1 MKRKAGQAPSPSRGS
16 SVRSTSLV
24 PVENSDST
32 KLEVSESEAPKALA
46 TKTPDEIFDISVE
59 KNEDSII
66 EAPVKASSEV
76 VAAKSTSGKSSP
88 SKSSSSKSGSSKSS
102 STKSSSSK
110 SGSDSAKS
118 GVRSAKAKGKGKG
131 KKKRRSLVPLLS
143 VILLLELLGLGAH
156 YYLYRIGYFKP
167 TIMVTMAD
175 GSQQKIKVEDAY
187 AEINIDKFYQGTK
200 IDGIEV
206 GGMTLDEAY
215 TAVSASLPE
224 EPEDVTVKLNVEGKL
239 YPVDFTDVTF
249 EYNAKEVVDEAY
261 KLYRPTSDDPDEL
274 LACYNAIQQL
284 KVTPVEFETAYSV
297 HIDGIAEK
305 VHEVL
310 DPLLDQ
316 FATTKDA
323 AIEDFDPE
331 TKTFTITKEQKGY
344 VLDVD
349 GAIQGV
355 KDLFDSKK
363 YSGMVKVPTVLKAPD
378 VTEEM
383 LNEQF
388 GLVSEFSTKCS
399 SNTNRNNNISQACK
413 YISGTILQPGE
424 QFSFNKVVGVRTY
437 ERGFREATVIL
448 GGQYEQGLGGGICQ
462 VSSTLYNAVAKAD
475 LKVVERNNHAWPSDY
490 VLTGCD
496 ATVDYPAL
504 DFKFENN
511 TDFQVIV
518 VMWFK
523 DNTVYAEIYGK
534 KLPDGQ
540 YIKLES
546 NIISTTGAGPNEYVE
561 DKTMPAGQQKTLRAA
576 HQGQTAR
583 IYKVWFD
590 KDDKEIKREEYYT
603 TSYKAFGTR
612 IAVGTLNGDGTYA
625 VLDTK
630 TGEVSAASTTP
641 SPTTDPTTTDNPTS
655 PPTTTENPTSPPTTT
670 DNPTDSPTQAVEDPN
685 QGGGGSEDN
694 NQNGG

>member
-1 MKRKAGQAPSPSRGS
+1 MKRKAGQAPSPSRS
-16 SVRSTSLV
+16 SAVRNTSLV

-32 KLEVSESEAPKALA
+32 KLEVSDSEAPKALA

-59 KNEDSII
+59 KNEESIA
-66 EAPVKASSEV
+66 EAPVKSLAVAS
-76 VAAKSTSGKSSP
+76 AAKSASDKSTSSNSSS
-88 SKSSSSKSGSSKSS
+88 SKSSSSKSSSSKSS
-102 STKSSSSK
+102 SSSSK
-110 SGSDSAKS
+110 SG
-118 GVRSAKAKGKGKG
+118 VRTAKAKGKG
-131 KKKRRSLVPLLS
+131 KKKRRSLVPLLT
-143 VILLLELLGLGAH
+143 VIFILELLGLGTH

-175 GSQQKIKVEDAY
+175 GSEQKIRVEDAY

-215 TAVSASLPE
+215 AAVSASLPE
-224 EPEDVTVKLNVEGKL
+224 EPEDVAVKLNVEGKL
-239 YPVDFTDVTF
+239 FPVDFTDVTF

-274 LACYNAIQQL
+274 AACYNAIQQL
-284 KVTPVEFETAYSV
+284 KVTPVEYETAYSV

-323 AIEDFDPE
+323 SIEEFDPE
-331 TKTFTITKEQKGY
+331 TKEFTITKEQTGY

-355 KDLFDSKK
+355 KDLFDKKK
-363 YSGMVKVPTVLKAPD
+363 YSGMVKVPTVLKEPE
-378 VTEEM
+378 VTEE
-383 LNEQF
+383 LLREQF

-546 NIISTTGAGPNEYVE
+546 NIISTTSAGPNEYVE

-630 TGEVSAASTTP
+630 TGEVTAASATP
-641 SPTTDPTTTDNPTS
+641 TPTANPTAATTDTPTTTAAPQD
-655 PPTTTENPTSPPTTT
+655 TTTPAITSEPENPPS
-670 DNPTDSPTQAVEDPN
+670 DDP
-685 QGGGGSEDN
+685 GSGGSGGSGEENNNNTD

>member
-1 MKRKAGQAPSPSRGS
+1 MKRKAGQAPSPNRS
-16 SVRSTSLV
+16 SAVRSTSLV
-24 PVENSDST
+24 PVENSDSS
-32 KLEVSESEAPKALA
+32 KLKVSEDEAPKALA
-46 TKTPDEIFDISVE
+46 ARTPAKISEDAAPKSGEIRKVSPAKSSDVISDG
-59 KNEDSII
+59 K
-66 EAPVKASSEV
+66 SSSG
-76 VAAKSTSGKSSP
+76 KSTSGKSSSSKNSS
-88 SKSSSSKSGSSKSS
+88 SKSSSSKSGSS
-102 STKSSSSK
+102 
-110 SGSDSAKS
+110 SAKS
-118 GVRSAKAKGKGKG
+118 GVRTAKASGKR

-143 VILLLELLGLGAH
+143 VILVLLLLGCGAH

-167 TIMVTMAD
+167 TIIVTMAD
-175 GSQQKIKVEDAY
+175 GTQQKIKIEDAY
-187 AEINIDKFYQGTK
+187 AEINIDKFYQGTI

-206 GGMTLDEAY
+206 GGMTPDEAY
-215 TAVSASLPE
+215 AAVSASLPE
-224 EPEDVTVKLNVEGKL
+224 EPEEVAVKLNVEGKL

-249 EYNAKEVVDEAY
+249 EYNAREVVDEAY
-261 KLYRPTSDDPDEL
+261 SKYRPVTEDPAQLTEY
-274 LACYNAIQQL
+274 YNAIQQL
-284 KVTPVEFETAYSV
+284 KVTPLEYETAYSV

-316 FATTKDA
+316 YATTKDA

-437 ERGFREATVIL
+437 DRGFREATVIL

-546 NIISTTGAGPNEYVE
+546 NIISTSSAGPNEYVE
-561 DKTMPAGQQKTLRAA
+561 DKEMPVGQQKTIRAA

-603 TSYKAFGTR
+603 TSYKSFGTR
-612 IAVGTLNGDGTYA
+612 IAVGTKNPDGTYA

-630 TGEVSAASTTP
+630 TGEVSAATITP
-641 SPTTDPTTTDNPTS
+641 TPTAGPTAGPTDAPPPTSAPDTPTPATPTDPP
-655 PPTTTENPTSPPTTT
+655 PPTTPPEPTT
-670 DNPTDSPTQAVEDPN
+670 PPPPED
-685 QGGGGSEDN
+685 QTTT
-694 NQNGG
+694 

>member
-1 MKRKAGQAPSPSRGS
+1 MKRKAGQAPSPNRS
-16 SVRSTSLV
+16 SAVRSTSLV
-24 PVENSDST
+24 PVENSDSS
-32 KLEVSESEAPKALA
+32 KLKVSEDEAPKALA
-46 TKTPDEIFDISVE
+46 ARTPAKISEDAAPKSGEIRKVS
-59 KNEDSII
+59 
-66 EAPVKASSEV
+66 P
-76 VAAKSTSGKSSP
+76 AKSSDVISDGKSSSGKSSSSKNSS
-88 SKSSSSKSGSSKSS
+88 SKSSSSKSGSS
-102 STKSSSSK
+102 
-110 SGSDSAKS
+110 SAKS
-118 GVRSAKAKGKGKG
+118 GVRTAKASGKR

-143 VILLLELLGLGAH
+143 VILVLLLLGCGAH

-167 TIMVTMAD
+167 TIIVTMAD
-175 GSQQKIKVEDAY
+175 GTQQKIKIEDAY
-187 AEINIDKFYQGTK
+187 AEINIDKFYQGTI

-206 GGMTLDEAY
+206 GGMTPDEAY
-215 TAVSASLPE
+215 AAVSASLPE
-224 EPEDVTVKLNVEGKL
+224 EPEEVAVKLNVEGKL

-249 EYNAKEVVDEAY
+249 EYNAREVVDEAY
-261 KLYRPTSDDPDEL
+261 SKYRPVTEDPAQLTEY
-274 LACYNAIQQL
+274 YNAIQQL
-284 KVTPVEFETAYSV
+284 KVTPLEYETAYSV

-316 FATTKDA
+316 YATTKDA

-437 ERGFREATVIL
+437 DRGFREATVIL

-546 NIISTTGAGPNEYVE
+546 NIISTSSAGPNEYVE
-561 DKTMPAGQQKTLRAA
+561 DKEMPVGQQKTIRAA

-603 TSYKAFGTR
+603 TSYKSFGTR
-612 IAVGTLNGDGTYA
+612 IAVGTKNPDGTYA

-630 TGEVSAASTTP
+630 TGEVSAATITP
-641 SPTTDPTTTDNPTS
+641 TPTAGPTAGPTDAPPPTSAPDTPTPATPTDPP
-655 PPTTTENPTSPPTTT
+655 PPTTPPEPTT
-670 DNPTDSPTQAVEDPN
+670 PPPPED
-685 QGGGGSEDN
+685 QTTT
-694 NQNGG
+694 

>member
-1 MKRKAGQAPSPSRGS
+1 MKRKAGQAPSPSRS
-16 SVRSTSLV
+16 SAVRSTALV
-24 PVENSDST
+24 PVENSDSK
-32 KLEVSESEAPKALA
+32 KLEVSEDEAPKALA
-46 TKTPDEIFDISVE
+46 TRTPAKISDDFEIKSGE
-59 KNEDSII
+59 LI
-66 EAPVKASSEV
+66 EESPVKSSASGSSAKSV
-76 VAAKSTSGKSSP
+76 PAKSTSGKT
-88 SKSSSSKSGSSKSS
+88 SSSKSGSSKSS
-102 STKSSSSK
+102 SSKSSSS
-110 SGSDSAKS
+110 SSKS
-118 GVRSAKAKGKGKG
+118 GVRSAKTSGKR
-131 KKKRRSLVPLLS
+131 KKRRSLVPLLS
-143 VILLLELLGLGAH
+143 VIFVLLLMGLGVH
-156 YYLYRIGYFKP
+156 YYLYRIGFFKP
-167 TIMVTMAD
+167 TIIVTMAD
-175 GSQQKIKVEDAY
+175 GTQQKVKVEDAY
-187 AEINIDKFYQGTK
+187 AEINTDKFYQGTV
-200 IDGIEV
+200 IDGIDV
-206 GGMTLDEAY
+206 GGMTPDEAFA
-215 TAVSASLPE
+215 AVSASLPE
-224 EPEDVTVKLNVEGKL
+224 EPEEVAVKLNVEGKL

-249 EYNAKEVVDEAY
+249 EYNAREVVDNAY
-261 KLYRPTSDDPDEL
+261 SMFRPLSDDPVEL
-274 LACYNAIQQL
+274 TETYNAIQQL
-284 KVTPVEFETAYSV
+284 KVTPVEYETAYSV
-297 HIDGIAEK
+297 HIDGISEK

-316 FATTKDA
+316 YATTKDA

-399 SNTNRNNNISQACK
+399 SNTNRNNNITQACK

-561 DKTMPAGQQKTLRAA
+561 DKEMPVGQQKTIRAA

-603 TSYKAFGTR
+603 TTYKAFGTR
-612 IAVGTLNGDGTYA
+612 IAVGTKNPDGTYA

-630 TGEVSAASTTP
+630 TGEVSAATITPTPGPTDPVTPTPANPTTP
-641 SPTTDPTTTDNPTS
+641 PTV
-655 PPTTTENPTSPPTTT
+655 PPTTPTDPPTTPP
-670 DNPTDSPTQAVEDPN
+670 DPPTTPPDPPTSTPDPNN
-685 QGGGGSEDN
+685 QGGGDGST
-694 NQNGG
+694 

>member
-1 MKRKAGQAPSPSRGS
+1 MKRKAGQAPSPSRS
-16 SVRSTSLV
+16 SAVRNTSLV

-32 KLEVSESEAPKALA
+32 KLEVSDSEAPKALA

-59 KNEDSII
+59 KNEESIA
-66 EAPVKASSEV
+66 EAPVKSLAVAS
-76 VAAKSTSGKSSP
+76 AAKSASDKSTS
-88 SKSSSSKSGSSKSS
+88 SKSSSSKSSS
-102 STKSSSSK
+102 SKSSSSK
-110 SGSDSAKS
+110 SSSSSSKS
-118 GVRSAKAKGKGKG
+118 GVRTAKAKGKG
-131 KKKRRSLVPLLS
+131 KKKRRSLVPLLT
-143 VILLLELLGLGAH
+143 VIFILELLGLGTH

-175 GSQQKIKVEDAY
+175 GSEQKIKVEDAY

-215 TAVSASLPE
+215 AAVSASLPE
-224 EPEDVTVKLNVEGKL
+224 EPEDVAVKLNVEGKL
-239 YPVDFTDVTF
+239 FPVDFTDVTF

-274 LACYNAIQQL
+274 AACYNAIQQL
-284 KVTPVEFETAYSV
+284 KVTPVEYETAYSV

-323 AIEDFDPE
+323 SIEEFDPE
-331 TKTFTITKEQKGY
+331 TKEFTITKEQTGY

-355 KDLFDSKK
+355 KDLFDKKK
-363 YSGMVKVPTVLKAPD
+363 YSGMVKVPTVLKEPE
-378 VTEEM
+378 VTEE
-383 LNEQF
+383 LLREQF

-546 NIISTTGAGPNEYVE
+546 NIISTTSAGPNEYVE

-630 TGEVSAASTTP
+630 TGEVTAASATP
-641 SPTTDPTTTDNPTS
+641 TPTANPTAATTDTPTTTAAPQD
-655 PPTTTENPTSPPTTT
+655 TTTPAITSEPENPPS
-670 DNPTDSPTQAVEDPN
+670 DDP
-685 QGGGGSEDN
+685 GSGGSGGSGEENNNNTD

>member
-274 LACYNAIQQL
+274 SACYNAIQQL

-316 FATTKDA
+316 YATTKDA

-383 LNEQF
+383 L
-388 GLVSEFSTKCS
+388 
-399 SNTNRNNNISQACK
+399 
-413 YISGTILQPGE
+413 
-424 QFSFNKVVGVRTY
+424 
-437 ERGFREATVIL
+437 
-448 GGQYEQGLGGGICQ
+448 
-462 VSSTLYNAVAKAD
+462 
-475 LKVVERNNHAWPSDY
+475 
-490 VLTGCD
+490 
-496 ATVDYPAL
+496 
-504 DFKFENN
+504 
-511 TDFQVIV
+511 
-518 VMWFK
+518 
-523 DNTVYAEIYGK
+523 
-534 KLPDGQ
+534 
-540 YIKLES
+540 
-546 NIISTTGAGPNEYVE
+546 
-561 DKTMPAGQQKTLRAA
+561 
-576 HQGQTAR
+576 
-583 IYKVWFD
+583 
-590 KDDKEIKREEYYT
+590 KRM
-603 TSYKAFGTR
+603 K
-612 IAVGTLNGDGTYA
+612 
-625 VLDTK
+625 
-630 TGEVSAASTTP
+630 
-641 SPTTDPTTTDNPTS
+641 
-655 PPTTTENPTSPPTTT
+655 
-670 DNPTDSPTQAVEDPN
+670 
-685 QGGGGSEDN
+685 
-694 NQNGG
+694 

>member
-1 MKRKAGQAPSPSRGS
+1 MKRKAGQAPSPSRS
-16 SVRSTSLV
+16 SAVRNTSLV

-32 KLEVSESEAPKALA
+32 KLEVSDSEAPKALA

-59 KNEDSII
+59 KNEESIA
-66 EAPVKASSEV
+66 EAPVKSLAVAS
-76 VAAKSTSGKSSP
+76 AAKSASDKSTS
-88 SKSSSSKSGSSKSS
+88 SKSSSSKSSS
-102 STKSSSSK
+102 SKSSSSK
-110 SGSDSAKS
+110 SSSSSSKS
-118 GVRSAKAKGKGKG
+118 GVRTAKAKGKG
-131 KKKRRSLVPLLS
+131 KKKRRSLVPLLT
-143 VILLLELLGLGAH
+143 VIFILELLGLGTH

-175 GSQQKIKVEDAY
+175 GSEQKIRVEDAY

-215 TAVSASLPE
+215 AAVSASLPE
-224 EPEDVTVKLNVEGKL
+224 EPEDVAVKLNVEGKL
-239 YPVDFTDVTF
+239 FPVDFTDVTF

-274 LACYNAIQQL
+274 AACYNAIQQL
-284 KVTPVEFETAYSV
+284 KVTPVEYETAYSV

-323 AIEDFDPE
+323 SIEEFDPE
-331 TKTFTITKEQKGY
+331 TKEFTITKEQTGY

-355 KDLFDSKK
+355 KDLFDKKK
-363 YSGMVKVPTVLKAPD
+363 YSGMVKVPTVLKEPE
-378 VTEEM
+378 VTEE
-383 LNEQF
+383 LLREQF

-546 NIISTTGAGPNEYVE
+546 NIISTTSAGPNEYVE

-630 TGEVSAASTTP
+630 TGEVTAASATP
-641 SPTTDPTTTDNPTS
+641 TPTANPTAATTDTPTTTAAPQD
-655 PPTTTENPTSPPTTT
+655 TTTPAITSEPENPPS
-670 DNPTDSPTQAVEDPN
+670 DDP
-685 QGGGGSEDN
+685 GSGGSGGSGEENNNNTD

>member
-16 SVRSTSLV
+16 SVRSTALV
-24 PVENSDST
+24 PVENSDSN
-32 KLEVSESEAPKALA
+32 KLKVSEEEAPKALA
-46 TKTPDEIFDISVE
+46 TRTPAKISEDTAPKSGEIRKAS
-59 KNEDSII
+59 
-66 EAPVKASSEV
+66 PVKSSDV
-76 VAAKSTSGKSSP
+76 ISDGKSS
-88 SKSSSSKSGSSKSS
+88 SGKSSSSKSGSSKSS
-102 STKSSSSK
+102 SSKNGSS
-110 SGSDSAKS
+110 SAKS
-118 GVRSAKAKGKGKG
+118 GVRSAKSTGKR

-143 VILLLELLGLGAH
+143 VILVLLLLGLGAH
-156 YYLYRIGYFKP
+156 YYLYRIGFFKP
-167 TIMVTMAD
+167 TIIVTMSD
-175 GSQQKIKVEDAY
+175 GTQQKVKVEDAY
-187 AEINIDKFYQGTK
+187 AEINTDKFYQGIF
-200 IDGIEV
+200 IDGIDV
-206 GGMTLDEAY
+206 SGMTPDEAY
-215 TAVSASLPE
+215 AAVSASLPE
-224 EPEDVTVKLNVEGKL
+224 EPEEVAVKLNVEGKL

-249 EYNAKEVVDEAY
+249 EYNAREVVDEAY
-261 KLYRPTSDDPDEL
+261 AQLRPIPEDPAQLTEY
-274 LACYNAIQQL
+274 YNAIQQL
-284 KVTPVEFETAYSV
+284 KVTPKEYETAYTV

-363 YSGMVKVPTVLKAPD
+363 YSGMVKVPTVLKAPE

-399 SNTNRNNNISQACK
+399 SNANRNNNISQACK
-413 YISGTILQPGE
+413 YITGTILQPGE

-437 ERGFREATVIL
+437 DRGFREATVIL

-546 NIISTTGAGPNEYVE
+546 NIISTSSAGPNEYVE
-561 DKTMPAGQQKTLRAA
+561 DKEMPVGQQKTIRAA

-603 TSYKAFGTR
+603 TSYKSFGTR
-612 IAVGTLNGDGTYA
+612 IAVGTKNPDGTYA

-630 TGEVSAASTTP
+630 TGEVSAATITPTPGPTDPATPTPANPTTP
-641 SPTTDPTTTDNPTS
+641 PTV
-655 PPTTTENPTSPPTTT
+655 PPTTPTDPATPTPANPTTPPTDPPT
-670 DNPTDSPTQAVEDPN
+670 NPPE
-685 QGGGGSEDN
+685 QGGGSGDN
-694 NQNGG
+694 NQTGG

>member
-1 MKRKAGQAPSPSRGS
+1 MKRKAGQAPSPSRS
-16 SVRSTSLV
+16 SAVRNTSLV

-32 KLEVSESEAPKALA
+32 KLEVSDSEAPKALA

-59 KNEDSII
+59 KNEESIA
-66 EAPVKASSEV
+66 EAPVKSLAVAS
-76 VAAKSTSGKSSP
+76 AAKSASDKSTS
-88 SKSSSSKSGSSKSS
+88 SKSSSSKSSS
-102 STKSSSSK
+102 SKSSSSK
-110 SGSDSAKS
+110 SSSSSSKS
-118 GVRSAKAKGKGKG
+118 GVRTAKAKGKG
-131 KKKRRSLVPLLS
+131 KKKRRSLVPLLT
-143 VILLLELLGLGAH
+143 VIFILELLGLGTH

-175 GSQQKIKVEDAY
+175 GSEQKIRVEDAY

-215 TAVSASLPE
+215 AAVSASLPE
-224 EPEDVTVKLNVEGKL
+224 EPEDVAVKLNVEGKL
-239 YPVDFTDVTF
+239 FPVDFTDVTF

-274 LACYNAIQQL
+274 AACYNAIQQL
-284 KVTPVEFETAYSV
+284 KVTPVEYETAYSV

-323 AIEDFDPE
+323 SIEEFDPE
-331 TKTFTITKEQKGY
+331 TKEFTITKEQTGY

-355 KDLFDSKK
+355 KDLFDKKK
-363 YSGMVKVPTVLKAPD
+363 YSGMVKVPTVLKEPE
-378 VTEEM
+378 VTEE
-383 LNEQF
+383 LLREQF

-546 NIISTTGAGPNEYVE
+546 NIISTTSAGPNEYVE

-630 TGEVSAASTTP
+630 TGEVSAASATP
-641 SPTTDPTTTDNPTS
+641 SPTANPTAATTDTPTTTAAPQD
-655 PPTTTENPTSPPTTT
+655 TTTPAITSEPENPPS
-670 DNPTDSPTQAVEDPN
+670 DDP
-685 QGGGGSEDN
+685 GSGGSGGSGEENNNNTD